1 MKVTVYVSIL
11 LALVL
16 STGLADE
23 PAEAPEDSTSEP
35 DLELT
40 PEQPKLFGDPSAR
53 ENGSVPL
60 DSPPRLSGEWI
71 EGDGVRVCDGY
82 LTRFE
87 NEDYCAA
94 EVPSD
99 WQPFEFNGRTYYV
112 QPLMDKGQ

>member
-1 MKVTVYVSIL
+1 MKVTGYVSIL
-11 LALVL
+11 LAGVL

-23 PAEAPEDSTSEP
+23 PAEAPEDFTYEP

-40 PEQPKLFGDPSAR
+40 PEQLKLFGDPSAK
-53 ENGSVPL
+53 ET
-60 DSPPRLSGEWI
+60 GEWI
-71 EGDGVRVCDGY
+71 EKDGMRVCDGY

-99 WQPFEFNGRTYYV
+99 WQPFEFNGRIYYV
-112 QPLMDKGQ
+112 QPLMEKGR

>member
-11 LALVL
+11 LAVVL
-16 STGLADE
+16 STGLADQ

-40 PEQPKLFGDPSAR
+40 PEQLKLFGDPSAK
-53 ENGSVPL
+53 EA
-60 DSPPRLSGEWI
+60 GEWI
-71 EGDGVRVCDGY
+71 EKDGMRVCDGY

-87 NEDYCAA
+87 NKDYCAA

-99 WQPFEFNGRTYYV
+99 WQPFEFNGRIYYV
-112 QPLMDKGQ
+112 QPLMEKGR

>member
-23 PAEAPEDSTSEP
+23 PAEASEDSISEP

-40 PEQPKLFGDPSAR
+40 SEQPKLFGDPSAK
-53 ENGSVPL
+53 ET
-60 DSPPRLSGEWI
+60 GEWI
-71 EGDGVRVCDGY
+71 EKDGMRVCDGY